1 MVEIEEA
8 GAEPRWRRRS
18 DARPAEIAEAALE
31 LFVEHGFA
39 ATRME
44 AIAKRAGVTK
54 GTVYLYFPSK
64 EDLFRAVVKEN
75 ILPNLEQGER
85 LVAEHTGSAAE
96 LLALLVRRSWEL
108 MQTSRTQCMPKLM
121 LAEGKNFPE
130 LAKFYVDEVVQR
142 VRRLFASV
150 IERGIA
156 SGEFREVDTTTA
168 AKLVLA
174 PLHNLTTW
182 RQSLM
187 SFDPVKW
194 DFEKYMDL
202 HIDIFLRGLAKESEE

>member
-1 MVEIEEA
+1 VPKVDEMSVM
-8 GAEPRWRRRS
+8 PRWRRRR

-44 AIAKRAGVTK
+44 EIARRAGVTK

-75 ILPNLEQGER
+75 VLPNLEQGEK
-85 LVAEHTGSAAE
+85 LVAEHTGSSAE
-96 LLALLVRRSWEL
+96 LLGLLVRRSWEL
-108 MQTSRTQCMPKLM
+108 MQTTRTTCMPKLM

-156 SGEFREVDTTTA
+156 SGEFREVDATTA
-168 AKLVLA
+168 AKLLLA

-187 SFDPVKW
+187 AFDPVQW
-194 DFEKYMDL
+194 DFDRYMDL
-202 HIDIFLRGLAKESEE
+202 HIEMFLRGLAKGAED

>member
-1 MVEIEEA
+1 VPKVDEMSVM
-8 GAEPRWRRRS
+8 PRWRRRR

-44 AIAKRAGVTK
+44 EIARRAGVTK

-75 ILPNLEQGER
+75 VLPNLELGEK
-85 LVAEHTGSAAE
+85 LVAEHTGSSAE
-96 LLALLVRRSWEL
+96 LLGLLVRRSWEM
-108 MQTSRTQCMPKLM
+108 MQTTRTACMPKLM

-130 LAKFYVDEVVQR
+130 LAKFYVDEVVGR

-156 SGEFREVDTTTA
+156 SGEFREVDTMKA
-168 AKLVLA
+168 AKLLLA

-187 SFDPVKW
+187 AFDPAQW
-194 DFEKYMDL
+194 DFDKYLDL
-202 HIDIFLRGLAKESEE
+202 HIDIFLRGIAKGAED

>member
-1 MVEIEEA
+1 
-8 GAEPRWRRRS
+8 
-18 DARPAEIAEAALE
+18 
-31 LFVEHGFA
+31 
-39 ATRME
+39 
-44 AIAKRAGVTK
+44 
-54 GTVYLYFPSK
+54 
-64 EDLFRAVVKEN
+64 
-75 ILPNLEQGER
+75 
-85 LVAEHTGSAAE
+85 
-96 LLALLVRRSWEL
+96 
-108 MQTSRTQCMPKLM
+108 
-121 LAEGKNFPE
+121 
-130 LAKFYVDEVVQR
+130 VDEVVQR

>member
-1 MVEIEEA
+1 MAELEEA
-8 GAEPRWRRRS
+8 VEPRWRRRS

-44 AIAKRAGVTK
+44 AIARRAGVTK
-54 GTVYLYFPSK
+54 GTLYLYFPGK
-64 EDLFRAVVKEN
+64 EDLFRAVVTQN
-75 ILPNLEQGER
+75 VLPNLELIER
-85 LVAEHTGSAAE
+85 LAAEHTGSAAE
-96 LLALLVRRSWEL
+96 LLGLLVRRSWEL
-108 MQTSRTQCMPKLM
+108 MQTSRTRFVPKLL

-130 LAKFYVDEVVQR
+130 LAKFYVEEVVQR
-142 VRRLFASV
+142 VRRIFAGV

-156 SGEFREVDTTTA
+156 SGEFREVNAITA
-168 AKLVLA
+168 SKLLLA

-187 SFDPVKW
+187 AFDPVQW
-194 DFEKYMDL
+194 DFDQYVEL
-202 HIDIFLRGLAKESEE
+202 HIEIFLRGLARNPDR

>member
-1 MVEIEEA
+1 VAELGEA
-8 GAEPRWRRRS
+8 VEPRWRRRS

-44 AIAKRAGVTK
+44 AIARRAGVTK
-54 GTVYLYFPSK
+54 GTLYLYFPGK
-64 EDLFRAVVKEN
+64 EDLFRAVVTQN
-75 ILPNLEQGER
+75 VLPNLELIER
-85 LVAEHTGSAAE
+85 LAAEQTGSAAE
-96 LLALLVRRSWEL
+96 LLGLLVRRSWEL
-108 MQTSRTQCMPKLM
+108 MQTSRTRFVPKLL

-130 LAKFYVDEVVQR
+130 LAKFYVEEVVQR
-142 VRRLFASV
+142 VRRIFAGV

-156 SGEFREVDTTTA
+156 SGEFREVNAITA
-168 AKLVLA
+168 SKLLLA

-187 SFDPVKW
+187 AFDPVQW
-194 DFEKYMDL
+194 DFDQYVEL
-202 HIDIFLRGLAKESEE
+202 HIEIFLRGLAKNPDR

>member
-168 AKLVLA
+168 AKLLLA

-194 DFEKYMDL
+194 DFEKYLDL

>member
-1 MVEIEEA
+1 VSNVDKVAVM
-8 GAEPRWRRRS
+8 PRWRRRR

-44 AIAKRAGVTK
+44 AIARRAGVTK
-54 GTVYLYFPSK
+54 GTLYLYFPSK

-75 ILPNLEQGER
+75 VLPNLELGEK
-85 LVAEHTGSAAE
+85 LVAEHTGSSAE
-96 LLALLVRRSWEL
+96 LLDLLVRRSWEL
-108 MQTSRTQCMPKLM
+108 MQTTRTACMPKLM

-156 SGEFREVDTTTA
+156 SGEFREVDTTRA
-168 AKLVLA
+168 AKLLMA

-187 SFDPVKW
+187 AFDPVEW
-194 DFEKYMDL
+194 DFEKYLDL
-202 HIDIFLRGLAKESEE
+202 HIEMFLRGLAKGAED

>member
-202 HIDIFLRGLAKESEE
+202 HIDIFLRGLAKESGE

>member
-1 MVEIEEA
+1 VHAPARATHLSLARGVLTHTLLDNILLTGHLIPGGIEVVEIEEA

-130 LAKFYVDEVVQR
+130 LAKF
-142 VRRLFASV
+142 
-150 IERGIA
+150 
-156 SGEFREVDTTTA
+156 
-168 AKLVLA
+168 
-174 PLHNLTTW
+174 
-182 RQSLM
+182 
-187 SFDPVKW
+187 
-194 DFEKYMDL
+194 
-202 HIDIFLRGLAKESEE
+202 

>member
-1 MVEIEEA
+1 MAELGEA
-8 GAEPRWRRRS
+8 VEPRWRRRS

-44 AIAKRAGVTK
+44 AIARRAGVTK
-54 GTVYLYFPSK
+54 GTLYLYFPGK
-64 EDLFRAVVKEN
+64 EDLFRAVVTQN
-75 ILPNLEQGER
+75 VLPNLELIER
-85 LVAEHTGSAAE
+85 LAAEHTGSAAE
-96 LLALLVRRSWEL
+96 LLGLLVRRSWEL
-108 MQTSRTQCMPKLM
+108 MQTSRTRFVPKLL

-130 LAKFYVDEVVQR
+130 LAKFYVEEVVQR
-142 VRRLFASV
+142 VRRIFAGV

-156 SGEFREVDTTTA
+156 SGEFREVNAITA
-168 AKLVLA
+168 SKLLLA

-187 SFDPVKW
+187 AFDPVQW
-194 DFEKYMDL
+194 DFDQYVEL
-202 HIDIFLRGLAKESEE
+202 HIEIFLRGLARNPDR

>member
-1 MVEIEEA
+1 VAELGEA
-8 GAEPRWRRRS
+8 VEPRWRRRS

-44 AIAKRAGVTK
+44 AIARRAGVTK
-54 GTVYLYFPSK
+54 GTLYLYFPGK
-64 EDLFRAVVKEN
+64 EDLFRAVVTQN
-75 ILPNLEQGER
+75 VLPNLELIER
-85 LVAEHTGSAAE
+85 LAAEHTGSAAE
-96 LLALLVRRSWEL
+96 LLGLLVRRSWEL
-108 MQTSRTQCMPKLM
+108 MQTSRTRFVPKLL

-130 LAKFYVDEVVQR
+130 LAKFYVEEVVQR
-142 VRRLFASV
+142 VRRIFAGV

-156 SGEFREVDTTTA
+156 SGEFREVNAITA
-168 AKLVLA
+168 SKLLLA

-187 SFDPVKW
+187 AFDPVQW
-194 DFEKYMDL
+194 DFDQYVEL
-202 HIDIFLRGLAKESEE
+202 HIEIFLRGLARNPDR